1 MPMGIG
7 YGAAVGSSSGGG
19 GLMPTGGALVPYGG
33 SRVPMKRP
41 GSAVVPYK
49 RGPVPAV
56 PSRGGTRLPARRS
69 APAAVPAAMSS
80 PTARPRGVTTPVSM
94 GRTRGPR
101 GGGLGATPPPVAG
114 VTGDL
119 GKNAGR
125 ASGAMDFLK
134 KYKKIVIPFLAIQ
147 TCDREPSSGHEAS
160 EVVEARWFDIKKLP
174 PLCSYQ
180 RPIFD
185 AALLMLEMGNG

>member
-1 MPMGIG
+1 MGIG
-7 YGAAVGSSSGGG
+7 YGAAIGSSSGGG

-56 PSRGGTRLPARRS
+56 PSRGGTSLVPRRS

-134 KYKKIVIPFLAIQ
+134 KYKNPLLFAAGATAAVAVLSNRRGEG
-147 TCDREPSSGHEAS
+147 TSSG
-160 EVVEARWFDIKKLP
+160 RQQGM
-174 PLCSYQ
+174 Y
-180 RPIFD
+180 RY
-185 AALLMLEMGNG
+185 